1 MQTYVLLTL
10 DNNSEASQVA
20 FPQNPTPWYGQF
32 RIPDMTLIMFVYLKY
47 KSGQELFT
55 AIKQVMPSV
64 QSKQDQ
70 HRSECSYKSTLISV

>member
-32 RIPDMTLIMFVYLKY
+32 RIPDMTLNSLQFRFLV
-47 KSGQELFT
+47 
-55 AIKQVMPSV
+55 
-64 QSKQDQ
+64 
-70 HRSECSYKSTLISV
+70 